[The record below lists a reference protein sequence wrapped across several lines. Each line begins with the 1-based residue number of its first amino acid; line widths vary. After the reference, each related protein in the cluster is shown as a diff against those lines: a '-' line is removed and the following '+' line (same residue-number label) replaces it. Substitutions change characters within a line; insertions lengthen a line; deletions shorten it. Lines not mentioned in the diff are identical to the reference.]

1 MDIQVTNYQC
11 PACTGP
17 LHFEGSSGKL
27 ECEYCGSAFDVA
39 EIEAMFEEKEEKA
52 AEAMEKGASWSDEE
66 AAGMKTYTCPSCG
79 AEILCDETT
88 AATACVYCGNPTVV
102 PGQFSGGLKPDYV
115 VPFKLDKEQ
124 AEAAL
129 KGFYKGKKFLP
140 TAFSSENHI
149 SEIKGVYVPFWLSS
163 GHVSCS
169 ANYDASNSRHYTQ
182 GDYKVTETM
191 HYKVHRAGEF
201 DFEKIPTDA
210 STKMPDGH
218 MDSIEP
224 YDYSELKPFS
234 TAYLPGF
241 LAEKYDVTREESK
254 GRVLERV
261 KGSASDLLRETVTSY
276 DSVSEQSCNVQME
289 QGETSYALMPAWML
303 HTKYREKDYLF
314 AMNGQTG
321 KLVGDLPVSKGKFAA
336 WFAGIAIPL
345 MVILALF
352 ELHVGVIVGVPLL
365 IALVVCLI
373 FLGQM
378 KTARVARE
386 AGNYIS
392 GLDLKVKRDHYT
404 HTTKE
409 RRKIEKDKASD

>member
-1 MDIQVTNYQC
+1 MDIQVTNSQC

-17 LHFEGSSGKL
+17 LHFEGASGRL
-27 ECEYCGSAFDVA
+27 ECEYCGSAFEVA
-39 EIEAMFEEKEEKA
+39 EIEAMYEEKEEKA
-52 AEAMEKGASWSDEE
+52 AKAMETGNAWTEEE
-66 AAGMKTYTCPSCG
+66 ASGMKVYTCPSCG

-102 PGQFSGGLKPDYV
+102 PGQFSGGRKPDYV
-115 VPFKLDKEQ
+115 IPFKLDKE
-124 AEAAL
+124 AAVAAL
-129 KGFYKGKKFLP
+129 KKYYKGKKFLP
-140 TAFSSENHI
+140 KAFSGENHI
-149 SEIKGVYVPFWLSS
+149 SELKGVYVPFWLFS
-163 GHVSCS
+163 GHASCA

-182 GDYKVTETM
+182 GDYRVTETE

-224 YDYSELKPFS
+224 YDYSQLKPFS

-241 LAEKYDVTREESK
+241 LAETYDVSPEESRE
-254 GRVLERV
+254 RVLERV

-276 DSVSEQSCNVQME
+276 DSVSEQSCNVEIE
-289 QGETSYALMPAWML
+289 QGETDYALMPAWML

-314 AMNGQTG
+314 SMNGQTG

-336 WFAGIAIPL
+336 WFAGIALPL
-345 MVILALF
+345 MVILALL
-352 ELHVGVIVGVPLL
+352 ELHVGIVIGVPLL
-365 IALVVCLI
+365 ISLVVCLI

-378 KTARVARE
+378 KTARIARE
-386 AGNYIS
+386 AGAYVDA
-392 GLDLKVKRDHYT
+392 LELTAQRDHYT
-404 HTTKE
+404 HTTRE
-409 RRKIEKDKASD
+409 RRKIEKDKT